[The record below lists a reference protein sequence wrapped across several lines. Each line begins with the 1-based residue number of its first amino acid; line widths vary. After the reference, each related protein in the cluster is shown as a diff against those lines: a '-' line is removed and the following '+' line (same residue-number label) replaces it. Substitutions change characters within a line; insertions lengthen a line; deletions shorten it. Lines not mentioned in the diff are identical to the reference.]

1 MDEIEEVVSEFSL
14 SSPLDPFCGPP
25 SLAPDSELWRR
36 DMAEEKFVAMSQA
49 LGNVNKGNLKNAF
62 PNIVIIDY
70 GGSMIDGDDAPGSTR
85 RGRGSLGGSHVGAN
99 LPGL

>member
-1 MDEIEEVVSEFSL
+1 MIDYPRPKGGRES
-14 SSPLDPFCGPP
+14 
-25 SLAPDSELWRR
+25 
-36 DMAEEKFVAMSQA
+36 
-49 LGNVNKGNLKNAF
+49 NKGNLKNAF

-85 RGRGSLGGSHVGAN
+85 RGRGSLGGSYVGAN